1 MSDLVQQGIDALKD
15 GDRDTAHDLLT
26 QATQDNPDNA
36 KAWYYLAAAAKSE
49 GERRQALERVVE
61 IMPENEKARAAL
73 AKMDA
78 EAQASQTSEA
88 EDDFEAA
95 MNASSDNI
103 NDKVVDARS
112 AEHNRS
118 AGASAGKSKAG
129 AGGGTGFALPV
140 EIPGAPQRVDP
151 QAVVMEFRDI
161 FMNGI
166 NILRGD
172 VGAYQAELRQA
183 SWWRFWMV
191 VVVGG
196 IIGAILSTISGILI
210 ASQLAALA
218 EELSGFT
225 GIAAEIAQP
234 NILNILGSLILTA
247 PLGVAAMYGG
257 LYASN
262 WWLTEQNNGSGA
274 LFEFAYAVALPVT
287 VATVISNVLGL
298 IGAFLPFL
306 SVFTGLAALVVGIV
320 GWWRA
325 VQGMATVHNVPVQW
339 TAVIALVIFII
350 AQVVVGFVL
359 GLVFSPFL
367 IASSGLGLF

>member
-1 MSDLVQQGIDALKD
+1 M
-15 GDRDTAHDLLT
+15 
-26 QATQDNPDNA
+26 
-36 KAWYYLAAAAKSE
+36 
-49 GERRQALERVVE
+49 
-61 IMPENEKARAAL
+61 
-73 AKMDA
+73 
-78 EAQASQTSEA
+78 
-88 EDDFEAA
+88 
-95 MNASSDNI
+95 
-103 NDKVVDARS
+103 
-112 AEHNRS
+112 
-118 AGASAGKSKAG
+118 
-129 AGGGTGFALPV
+129 
-140 EIPGAPQRVDP
+140 
-151 QAVVMEFRDI
+151 
-161 FMNGI
+161 
-166 NILRGD
+166 
-172 VGAYQAELRQA
+172 
-183 SWWRFWMV
+183 
-191 VVVGG
+191 
-196 IIGAILSTISGILI
+196 
-210 ASQLAALA
+210 
-218 EELSGFT
+218 
-225 GIAAEIAQP
+225 
-234 NILNILGSLILTA
+234 
-247 PLGVAAMYGG
+247 GG